1 MTERDTI
8 ARAAVDVII
17 PVYRPGSWL
26 QACLASVGASVGVE
40 TRVVVVD
47 NSEPDDPPV
56 QRPALVGLRWI
67 RPGRNLGFAAA
78 TNLGIRLGN
87 APAVLCLNQDARVA
101 PDFLARLAPLLLGD
115 PTVGSVCGKVLRV
128 SGPIDAPDG
137 LIDTAGLQMSTG
149 RRAIDIGQGARDDG
163 DFDGSREVFG
173 VSAAVALYR
182 RAALEAVTESG
193 QVFDE
198 RFFMYKEDV
207 DLAWRLRRGGY
218 RAIVDGSAVAYHGRS
233 VARQDFLPGRF
244 GSIRALIQQ
253 ERGKPAWAR
262 RLAWRNQWL
271 MVVKNERGADVAR
284 SALDYVVR
292 ELSLLGLG
300 LMIDPVGTVGVRVKL
315 LGELAEALRRR
326 RKAQELALADIS
338 DWLP

>member
-1 MTERDTI
+1 
-8 ARAAVDVII
+8 
-17 PVYRPGSWL
+17 
-26 QACLASVGASVGVE
+26 
-40 TRVVVVD
+40 
-47 NSEPDDPPV
+47 
-56 QRPALVGLRWI
+56 
-67 RPGRNLGFAAA
+67 
-78 TNLGIRLGN
+78 
-87 APAVLCLNQDARVA
+87 
-101 PDFLARLAPLLLGD
+101 
-115 PTVGSVCGKVLRV
+115 
-128 SGPIDAPDG
+128 
-137 LIDTAGLQMSTG
+137 
-149 RRAIDIGQGARDDG
+149 
-163 DFDGSREVFG
+163 VFG